1 MAITPETATK
11 SAATYNCCHCG
22 ESKKSTQY
30 YKSYSNLYAS
40 TGHLPICKKCLSEV
54 FNKYIEK
61 YGDQKEA
68 LRRICMAFD
77 LYYRES
83 LFNSCLNKGGS
94 VLGLYIKGLNMMQ
107 CQGKTFDTSIEE
119 GFVLIGDGTSTENNP
134 KEQKKLEPKSENQE
148 ESDSKISKRDIKK
161 WGADFEEK
169 DYQALNA
176 HYEQLKNANPNCD
189 SNQEVFIIDLC
200 YINMQKMKSLQKGD
214 IDSYNKLTES
224 YRKSFKQAGLKT
236 EEEAQNNADACWG
249 LLIKDVS
256 QYTVEEYYRDKQ
268 LYKDM
273 DGLGEYY
280 DRYCARPLF
289 NTKFGT
295 QERDNEYFVHE
306 EDEDDDES

>member
-1 MAITPETATK
+1 MY
-11 SAATYNCCHCG
+11 AATGY
-22 ESKKSTQY
+22 
-30 YKSYSNLYAS
+30 
-40 TGHLPICKKCLSEV
+40 LPICKKCLLEL
-54 FNKYIEK
+54 FDKYTEK
-61 YGDQKEA
+61 YNDSQKA
-68 LRRICMAFD
+68 LQRICMAFD
-77 LYYRES
+77 LYYSDALFES
-83 LFNSCLNKGGS
+83 CMNVNGS
-94 VLGLYIKGLNMMQ
+94 ILGSHIRMLNMQ
-107 CQGKTFDTSIEE
+107 QHKGKTFDTAIDE
-119 GFVLIGDGTSTENNP
+119 GFEVTSNNNISTDNSKKKVETKTEETEETNSNVS
-134 KEQKKLEPKSENQE
+134 KK
-148 ESDSKISKRDIKK
+148 DIKK
-161 WGADFEEK
+161 WGTDFEDA
-169 DYQALNA
+169 DYQILNS

-200 YINMQKMKSLQKGD
+200 YINMQKMKSLRNGD

-249 LLIKDVS
+249 LMVKDVG

-280 DRYCARPLF
+280 ERYVARPIF

-295 QERDNEYFVHE
+295 QERDSEYYVHE